1 MKGIPQF
8 GKWLAIL
15 AACSLISL
23 PASAQLELPA
33 PGSVKFPD
41 APEEKTPL
49 RQLDRNLEL
58 KKAIDEAMRADDP
71 QKALDLVLKL
81 QKQILVQRGGA
92 FQLQLAPFPVGRD
105 PGPVPKSELRE
116 QYEKQL
122 REFAESIDKLKDD
135 KEAREGIEKARD
147 EYKKAM
153 EAELKKADE
162 ARPQPNFPRLQLQPL
177 PAPLPFADFGDFNF
191 RLGGA
196 QPRLGVQL
204 EKPSGVLAEQLDL
217 KPDTGLVIVDVMR
230 GMPAEKAGLKK
241 NDVLLQWAGKEIAT
255 DVEAFQTMIAEAKAG
270 EKVDAVILRKGKKET
285 IKGIEIPEAA
295 KAPEAR
301 PRERDNF
308 NQVQTQINGDTAT
321 IQASAR
327 GVKYN
332 IAGAMEGRKIMP
344 KKIVITDRDET
355 TTFESLNKVP
365 EKYRATVDKLLGKV
379 GRE

>member
-1 MKGIPQF
+1 MKGFPQF

-15 AACSLISL
+15 AACSLF
-23 PASAQLELPA
+23 AGQAGAQRDPREGRA
-33 PGSVKFPD
+33 KDVPD
-41 APEEKTPL
+41 RKGVNEQLQQILDL
-49 RQLDRNLEL
+49 R
-58 KKAIDEAMRADDP
+58 KAIDEAMKANDP
-71 QKALDLVLKL
+71 QKTLELFQKL
-81 QKQILVQRGGA
+81 QKQMQVQRPDVELILPA
-92 FQLQLAPFPVGRD
+92 TRPQA
-105 PGPVPKSELRE
+105 VPKSELRE

-122 REFAESIDKLKDD
+122 KEFAESIDKLKDD
-135 KEAREGIEKARD
+135 KEAREAIEKARD

-162 ARPQPNFPRLQLQPL
+162 AQPRRPLPNFPRVQLQPL
-177 PAPLPFADFGDFNF
+177 PVPAPFADFGDFNF
-191 RLGGA
+191 RFGAA

-241 NDVLLQWAGKEIAT
+241 NDVLLQWAGKDIAT

-270 EKVDAVILRKGKKET
+270 EKVDAVVLRKGKKET

-295 KAPEAR
+295 KVPEAK

-308 NQVQTQINGDTAT
+308 NQVQTQIDGDTAT

-327 GVKYN
+327 GVKYD
-332 IAGAMEGRKIMP
+332 ISGAMEGRKIVP
-344 KKIVITDRDET
+344 SKIVITDRDET
-355 TTFESLNKVP
+355 TTFASLDKVP
-365 EKYRATVDKLLGKV
+365 EKYRPTVDKLLGKV